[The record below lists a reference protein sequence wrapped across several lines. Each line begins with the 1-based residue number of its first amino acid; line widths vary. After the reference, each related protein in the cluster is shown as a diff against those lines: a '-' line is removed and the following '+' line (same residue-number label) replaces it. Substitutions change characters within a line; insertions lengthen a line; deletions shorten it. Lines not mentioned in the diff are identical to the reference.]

1 MPIDRSISPLIRT
14 KTAAQWTSEN
24 PYLHRGDWGVESDT
38 GKFKVGAGT
47 KWADTAYIATDP
59 AAIAWS
65 SVTSK
70 PALATFVAVPS
81 AANDPGTAGQMAY
94 DGTHLYICTAT
105 DTWLRVGIATWP

>member
-1 MPIDRSISPLIRT
+1 MTDKDFKADIFA
-14 KTAAQWTSEN
+14 KTSAEWAAVN
-24 PYLHRGDWGVESDT
+24 PFLAKNDLGIEVDT
-38 GKFKVGAGT
+38 GKFKVGEGT
-47 KWADTAYIATDP
+47 KWADTAYVATDP